1 MDYLYYKAI
10 NWDEQEDQVDQATW
24 LKLTNNFWLDTRVP
38 ITDDQPSW
46 HALTAQQQA
55 QVGHA
60 LAGRALL
67 SAFQSELGAPS
78 LRAGRRTQQE
88 EAVLNLITFMES
100 VHTKAVTTIFRRLTD
115 EETTAAYYA
124 WADGQAPLQA
134 ALTDLTK
141 GIEGD
146 DLMRRGLFLIAD
158 TVLCAGFDWA
168 VLTQPA
174 LAQTNQMLKN
184 ILTGNLIF
192 RDYLAYKFRQGIAE
206 LPLAKQEALV
216 AQLTKGAQSLI
227 KLAHQ
232 QNEALLEDAG
242 AANDLVDFQW
252 RMLLVALGLGEQ
264 PAESGPVAH
273 QIDQLA
279 NQAQETVVVETIKD
293 ADATEF
299 MSDDDYDF

>member
-1 MDYLYYKAI
+1 M
-10 NWDEQEDQVDQATW
+10 
-24 LKLTNNFWLDTRVP
+24 
-38 ITDDQPSW
+38 
-46 HALTAQQQA
+46 H
-55 QVGHA
+55 
-60 LAGRALL
+60 
-67 SAFQSELGAPS
+67 
-78 LRAGRRTQQE
+78 
-88 EAVLNLITFMES
+88 
-100 VHTKAVTTIFRRLTD
+100 
-115 EETTAAYYA
+115 
-124 WADGQAPLQA
+124 
-134 ALTDLTK
+134 
-141 GIEGD
+141 
-146 DLMRRGLFLIAD
+146 RGLFLIAD

-206 LPLAKQEALV
+206 LPFAKQEALV

-273 QIDQLA
+273 RPVAHQIDQLA

>member
-1 MDYLYYKAI
+1 M
-10 NWDEQEDQVDQATW
+10 
-24 LKLTNNFWLDTRVP
+24 
-38 ITDDQPSW
+38 
-46 HALTAQQQA
+46 
-55 QVGHA
+55 
-60 LAGRALL
+60 
-67 SAFQSELGAPS
+67 
-78 LRAGRRTQQE
+78 
-88 EAVLNLITFMES
+88 ITFMES

-115 EETTAAYYA
+115 EETTATYYA

-192 RDYLAYKFRQGIAE
+192 RDYLAYKFRQGMAE
-206 LPLAKQEALV
+206 LPFAKQ
-216 AQLTKGAQSLI
+216 
-227 KLAHQ
+227 
-232 QNEALLEDAG
+232 EALLEDAG

-279 NQAQETVVVETIKD
+279 NQAQQVTVVETIKD